1 MQKIYSTKILMY
13 LKGEALN
20 FKKVVH
26 NKIRKKKTYNINS
39 IIIVLYYQIKYSCFL
54 FIVRMIQ
61 I

>member
-1 MQKIYSTKILMY
+1 MY

-26 NKIRKKKTYNINS
+26 NKIRKKKTYNIKS
-39 IIIVLYYQIKYSCFL
+39 IIIVLYCQIKYSCFL
-54 FIVRMIQ
+54 FIVRRIQ